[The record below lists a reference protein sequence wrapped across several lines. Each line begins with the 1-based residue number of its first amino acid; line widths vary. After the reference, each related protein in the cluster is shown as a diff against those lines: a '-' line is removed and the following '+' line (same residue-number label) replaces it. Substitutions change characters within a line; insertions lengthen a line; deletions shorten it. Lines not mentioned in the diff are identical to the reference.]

1 MRPLAS
7 ETCEILTSDSRKAS
21 EVENDGSD
29 PPRIVFGILQNI
41 FLCRTPPHAHRTITA
56 IDERTVSGNRA
67 SFAGTDKHCFDERL
81 SNSPVGEFLA
91 EVAVRNRERIFE
103 RARYVSAKNLALLD
117 AMFRE
122 HEDAVAWVRPM
133 GGFTGFPSLRD
144 REDSRPFCEAASQR
158 GVLLVPGD
166 CFGVPAHFRVGFGA
180 CADEFD
186 LAVEI
191 LGELLASKRSVLSR

>member
-1 MRPLAS
+1 MDEVYHPIYRCGPRRSAGEYTRATILGDFSKAFSLAGLRVGWALERDS
-7 ETCEILTSDSRKAS
+7 EHREKLWNAR
-21 EVENDGSD
+21 
-29 PPRIVFGILQNI
+29 
-41 FLCRTPPHAHRTITA
+41 AHFTI
-56 IDERTVSGNRA
+56 
-67 SFAGTDKHCFDERL
+67 

-186 LAVEI
+186 RAVEI